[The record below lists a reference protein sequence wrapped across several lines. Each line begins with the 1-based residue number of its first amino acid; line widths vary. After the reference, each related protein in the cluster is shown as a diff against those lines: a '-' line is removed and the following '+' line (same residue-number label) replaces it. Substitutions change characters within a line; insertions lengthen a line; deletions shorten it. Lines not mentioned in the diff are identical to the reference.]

1 VVEKFSPILGFS
13 KQKVVQ
19 QQNRLQVLESELKK
33 NTS

>member
-1 VVEKFSPILGFS
+1 VFQCCTGFS